1 MSDQDS
7 SSQDT
12 LKTVHGLPTST
23 PLSRRSRSGSSPGN
37 QLSNA
42 AICYSQSGT
51 PSDSPSA
58 PLSPSIATAPF
69 FPTRQSEAAA
79 QHHYH
84 PLSPTTLNSANPF
97 KSAHQQHSHRFP
109 SRPTVSPIQVS
120 TPQRSAT
127 DRQPTQPVSLYLHSP
142 TATQS
147 ASYSALPP
155 PDQPPQV
162 IVHHGHHHSKP
173 PPCPTPTEPPPQRPF
188 HLHPALESYLLKSS
202 QLVFIIPARP
212 LFKALCRRRQVGLFE
227 DPDEHA
233 QFPIYDGGTVNIS
246 TPTSNQRIV
255 YPHVTPEEADSGGDY
270 NLSQLLSP
278 IYANPAAEELAHQI
292 LERTAQPIGKQAFD
306 PSKGWYWDIMK
317 LLHHHDLSRWLDW
330 LRGILSNNEILP
342 SSFKTTLK
350 TSHHFT
356 APASSSHRRKRHNH
370 DPQPS
375 PSTDESSSVP
385 SVATQA
391 PEIIMTAQVYN
402 TDQTAH
408 DPPSVTSEK
417 TLTPDHHIIFSAIVL
432 RYPSHSDRPGPLRE
446 TAGRSPNP
454 QAADLHPT
462 VHNTSQDA
470 QPNPIVYYSTSDRH
484 LSKHPSSE
492 ALRPKRIK
500 TSATDSSFHPSAS
513 RQDFGTPLTNTIAH
527 TMSQQ
532 GFTSCKTQSDQIFP
546 KVTWLDENNAK
557 RLFLKSSRRSSR
569 PNAAR
574 GYTVASPNLS
584 VPPSTHS
591 RRGSVPSRSG
601 LSHAAQQ
608 EEKTQTS
615 SSEPKQSPTH
625 LDKMVLDDP
634 WFPELSDHDLDT
646 YSLPQS
652 TPTDPH
658 SQIAASVRQPHC
670 AQFDEIMA
678 SKEHSSSLS
687 FAGQS
692 PILSKPSGAANDH
705 LTSIQEEY
713 ADQDRMNEICSEP
726 LHGGLKSTIS
736 SPRSSRSHS
745 FSSSS
750 SLSTCHPRDS
760 DDGLFLQSLR
770 ASATGKL
777 ILELDWSTTPIGPIE
792 NWSPTLRSM
801 VTLILA
807 SPYRMSLLWGDD
819 CVMLYNGKFNL
830 GNWPPL
836 CDAYV
841 RTCGLKHPSLLG
853 QSGAHGWA
861 ELWADLGDIANS
873 VLQGDVY
880 TVYDSLLFF
889 DRDPNNPNGIRK
901 EESYHS
907 FRRVWIPVRGPSG
920 QVEGILNPSFET
932 TLRVIAE
939 RRLGSLRDL
948 VQITLMSRNRIAYQE
963 RCLESFAKNPY
974 DLPFVI
980 MYSCESKKNSRRSQ
994 TCSDESASDTS
1005 NGSWINLQLR
1015 LAGAVGVPKGHP
1027 SAAEQIQFNIQM
1039 LGSCSQSGSSCH
1051 SSSTLGHS
1059 TDNNS
1064 SSPSSVG
1071 SQRTMHTELT
1081 EDDSVV
1087 WPLREAC
1094 TFRKPIYI
1102 AHLGDR
1108 AKGFEARGWPDQTR
1122 SAVVMPVSTS
1132 EDSAPLGV
1140 IVFGLSPSHEEEAQR
1155 LEDLAALDRAKT
1167 TFFTN
1172 ISHEL
1177 RTPLTLIVGPIS
1189 MILESSDISPAAR
1202 ERLKVVEV
1210 IPSSRFII
1218 KIELQTRKS
1227 LASSKLCSGDSVYLI
1242 IHPICYLS
1250 GPSTTRFQLLTGFR
1264 IIPILPPRNTQRL
1277 INLVNQLLDLSRFE
1291 AGKMVA
1297 RFKGTDVSKL
1307 TANLSA
1313 LFRSAMHKNQI
1324 NFVVDCPDTPRRVWV
1339 DQDFFEKVVFNI
1351 LSNSMKFTPKGGKVM
1366 MQVRYDS
1373 NNCYL
1378 ICSDT
1383 GKGIKQEEL
1392 PKIFERFHRAEDSH
1406 IAEGTG
1412 IGLALVQDI
1421 IKLHCGL
1428 LDVESQ
1434 VDRGSKFTI
1443 TFRLGVAHLPPDSL
1457 DHSTESEIDQ
1467 FNDRVIA
1474 SNARRWILGET
1485 ESTRTIL
1492 HDLSPSNSDSSSSRG
1507 STELPLASMNEGVLS
1522 TEGSTVLIADDNS
1535 DMRAFLKSVLSRYY
1549 NVVEAVDGQQAY
1561 QWAKLNRPDI
1571 LVSDVM
1577 MPGMDGFELLRR
1589 LKADSDTAGM
1599 SIILLS
1605 ARAGSESRIEGLAE
1619 GADDYLV
1626 KPFEAKELVARVNTH
1641 LQIAKMRQRLEG
1653 AVATRTQL
1661 LRENEEKYRELYHTF
1676 EVITMLSPVGIFQL
1690 SPNGQITF
1698 ANNAFRSQCKLV
1710 SGEPLSLWM
1719 NCIHPLDRSAIGDTF
1734 EMSIR
1739 GRQPIK
1745 GEFRWRDGSWCYYE
1759 LTPYYK
1765 EDDGFEGYLGST
1777 TDVTERKESEQKQ
1790 LEAAEARARDA
1801 EESKRQQEAFIDM
1814 TSHEIRNPL
1823 HGIHQAAELLYS
1835 SLKLLHGLVENNHQ
1849 ISGPDLVQIRNELCE
1864 DIDAIESIQL
1874 CASHQSRIADDIINV
1889 SKLSM
1894 GLLSTIKTDFDLVGR
1909 VREVLS
1915 MYLIEAQQKSVDL
1928 KLQIGE
1934 GLEITHY
1941 ICADPNR
1948 LAQVI
1953 INFLSNALRYTSNS
1967 DGPRSVTVRVDVFT
1981 KCPEPRANVRRI
1993 GSLRTE
1999 VEAVAPEDMVY
2010 AKVSVQDTARGLSP
2024 EELSMLFSRFVQANP
2039 TQDQYGGSGLG
2050 LYVSHRLIENH
2061 GGFIEV
2067 MSTKGQ
2073 GSVFSFVIPTKRSV
2087 RPPIT
2092 SSSSFN
2098 HRSKR
2103 GFTRAVNEEEVVD
2116 MQPASALLPGGTIAA
2131 GGGISSRL
2139 SSPDIHPNPAADQH
2153 SPCLEKITP
2162 QRVKEEKLT
2171 MSVSESSDSLT
2182 GLERRDPGLH
2192 PTHVLVVEDNT
2203 INVKVIKRQLTLK
2216 GYMVSVAM
2224 DGREALN
2231 RLYADASGTS
2241 GVQSIDIVLMDI
2253 QMPGLFPR
2261 SSLIPLLFV
2270 ASGLETSLPWP
2281 CPL

>member
-246 TPTSNQRIV
+246 TPTSNQRI
-255 YPHVTPEEADSGGDY
+255 EADSGGDY

-819 CVMLYNGKFNL
+819 CVMLYN
-830 GNWPPL
+830 
-836 CDAYV
+836 DAYV

-907 FRRVWIPVRGPSG
+907 FSWIPVRGPSG

-1140 IVFGLSPSHEEEAQR
+1140 IVFGLSPRLNWTEAYALFLNLLTRQFSTGLSTVISHEEEAQR

-1167 TFFTN
+1167 TFLPTSLVN
-1172 ISHEL
+1172 EL

-1202 ERLKVVEV
+1202 ERLKVVE
-1210 IPSSRFII
+1210 
-1218 KIELQTRKS
+1218 
-1227 LASSKLCSGDSVYLI
+1227 
-1242 IHPICYLS
+1242 
-1250 GPSTTRFQLLTGFR
+1250 
-1264 IIPILPPRNTQRL
+1264 RNTQRL

-1434 VDRGSKFTI
+1434 
-1443 TFRLGVAHLPPDSL
+1443 
-1457 DHSTESEIDQ
+1457 SEIDQ

-1745 GEFRWRDGSWCYYE
+1745 GEFRWRD
-1759 LTPYYK
+1759 
-1765 EDDGFEGYLGST
+1765 
-1777 TDVTERKESEQKQ
+1777 ERKESEQKQ

-1823 HGIHQAAELLYS
+1823 HGIHQAAELLS
-1835 SLKLLHGLVENNHQ
+1835 VDP
-1849 ISGPDLVQIRNELCE
+1849 ISVQIRNELCE

-1874 CASHQSRIADDIINV
+1874 CASH
-1889 SKLSM
+1889 
-1894 GLLSTIKTDFDLVGR
+1894 
-1909 VREVLS
+1909 
-1915 MYLIEAQQKSVDL
+1915 
-1928 KLQIGE
+1928 
-1934 GLEITHY
+1934 H
-1941 ICADPNR
+1941 
-1948 LAQVI
+1948 
-1953 INFLSNALRYTSNS
+1953 

-2061 GGFIEV
+2061 G
-2067 MSTKGQ
+2067 
-2073 GSVFSFVIPTKRSV
+2073 
-2087 RPPIT
+2087 
-2092 SSSSFN
+2092 
-2098 HRSKR
+2098 
-2103 GFTRAVNEEEVVD
+2103 A
-2116 MQPASALLPGGTIAA
+2116 
-2131 GGGISSRL
+2131 SSRL
-2139 SSPDIHPNPAADQH
+2139 CQPKVKAQYSRSSFRPSGVSGHRLPA
-2153 SPCLEKITP
+2153 
-2162 QRVKEEKLT
+2162 
-2171 MSVSESSDSLT
+2171 
-2182 GLERRDPGLH
+2182 
-2192 PTHVLVVEDNT
+2192 VLASIIAVEDNT

-2253 QMPGLFPR
+2253 QMPVMDGLEAITHLRAAEKTGEIKRRYPVIAVTGNAR
-2261 SSLIPLLFV
+2261 KEQTEQCL
-2270 ASGLETSLPWP
+2270 ASGFDSICVKPYKIDDVQSRMEALLANLQISDN
-2281 CPL
+2281 